1 MELTFALPQFVKL
14 MYIIHHAFTAI
25 KKSHVDCS
33 GLAVRL
39 IKLKEQIFADEV
51 IRISADHVTRIAS
64 YRLPLLRY
72 VPLNVESRN

>member
-25 KKSHVDCS
+25 KKNSHVDCS
-33 GLAVRL
+33 GLAVRF

-51 IRISADHVTRIAS
+51 VQIFCRSYHKDCIISITYVTICS
-64 YRLPLLRY
+64 S
-72 VPLNVESRN
+72 EC